1 MAFID
6 DVNAAK
12 NQTSWTA
19 KQRNHLRRMQ
29 KAGAVFAYYLT
40 DSYGR
45 PSNCNID
52 NLLDR
57 KKWTVKPGIVQK
69 VNGPL
74 EECSKNALHATLE
87 PHKWIGNRVWVVA
100 FLGEVKRLDNKI
112 AGLHREIIGEVM
124 PEEALSPS
132 VGVKLGR
139 KDLNSADL
147 RDAHLIYAN
156 LNCADLSYAN
166 LNYADLRSANLYS
179 ANLRSANLI
188 YANLDSADLSY
199 ANLRSANLDSAN
211 LSSANLSYADLSYAN
226 LDSAN
231 LDSGNLDSAD
241 LSYAD
246 LSYANLS
253 SANLIYADLRSANL
267 ISADLRSANWNTNF
281 PVPSG

>member
-1 MAFID
+1 MSFID

-45 PSNCNID
+45 PSNHNID
-52 NLLDR
+52 NILER
-57 KKWTVKPGIVQK
+57 KKWTVKPGVVQK

-74 EECSKNALHATLE
+74 KECSKNALHATLE
-87 PHKWIGNRVWVVA
+87 PHKWAGNRVWVVA
-100 FLGEVKRLDNKI
+100 FLGEVKHLDSKI

-139 KDLNSADL
+139 KDLNSA
-147 RDAHLIYAN
+147 N
-156 LNCADLSYAN
+156 LSY
-166 LNYADLRSANLYS
+166 
-179 ANLRSANLI
+179 
-188 YANLDSADLSY
+188 
-199 ANLRSANLDSAN
+199 AN
-211 LSSANLSYADLSYAN
+211 LSSANLSYAN
-226 LDSAN
+226 
-231 LDSGNLDSAD
+231 
-241 LSYAD
+241 

-253 SANLIYADLRSANL
+253 SADL
-267 ISADLRSANWNTNF
+267 ISADLRSANLSYANLSSADLNSANLRYANLSSADLRSADLRSANMRSANLSYANLSSADLNYADLRYANLSSAKWNNNF
-281 PVPSG
+281 PVPSGWKYIAGTNILGGAHIYR

>member
-1 MAFID
+1 MSFID

-45 PSNCNID
+45 PSNRNID

-74 EECSKNALHATLE
+74 VECSANALHATLE
-87 PHKWIGNRVWVVA
+87 PHQWIGNRVWVVA

-147 RDAHLIYAN
+147 SSADLRSAN
-156 LNCADLSYAN
+156 LRFADLSYA
-166 LNYADLRSANLYS
+166 DLSSANLYS
-179 ANLRSANLI
+179 ANLSFANLRSANLR
-188 YANLDSADLSY
+188 SADLSY
-199 ANLRSANLDSAN
+199 ANLRSANL
-211 LSSANLSYADLSYAN
+211 SYAN
-226 LDSAN
+226 LI
-231 LDSGNLDSAD
+231 
-241 LSYAD
+241 YV
-246 LSYANLS
+246 NLS
-253 SANLIYADLRSANL
+253 
-267 ISADLRSANWNTNF
+267 SANWNTNF
-281 PVPSG
+281 PVPSGWKYITGTNLLERDR